1 MGQLKWVNLGWTLLH
16 LLAFIATLLLG
27 LASTG
32 RVWWVGDVLTHYWPQ
47 YGFILLVCAL
57 LALFNQKWPFALFS
71 TFMLAYCSWWVWP
84 YLLPR
89 PVASP
94 SETPLRL
101 LLSNVYTFR
110 PTFQDVYDL
119 IEQTDPDVVVLLEL
133 DPDHYGEVEQLTHQ
147 YPYRLH
153 EPKLTGNAIFSRRPV
168 ADLAFQ
174 PFFAAGRV
182 DVWLTLADPPLT
194 LIATHTQAAVNP
206 TAWQGRNHHFELLS
220 QEINRLN
227 TPVLVAGDLNLSPY
241 SPYFLQ
247 FVAETQLEDAR
258 HGRGLLGTWPNPVFW
273 GWPAGLTFISTP
285 LDHLFHSP
293 EVVVSQLQ
301 RFSVSGSDHHALLIE
316 FTVTQ
321 GGK

>member
-1 MGQLKWVNLGWTLLH
+1 MGQFKWVNLGWALLH
-16 LLAFIATLLLG
+16 FWAVIASLLLG

-47 YGFILLVCAL
+47 YGFVLLGCAL
-57 LALFNQKWPFALFS
+57 LAWANQKWAFALFS
-71 TFMLAYCSWWVWP
+71 TLMLAYCGWWVYP
-84 YLLPR
+84 YLLPTPHSVSPR
-89 PVASP
+89 P
-94 SETPLRL
+94 PLRL

-110 PTFQDVYDL
+110 PSFQDVYDL
-119 IEQTDPDVVVLLEL
+119 IGQTDPDLVVLLEL
-133 DPDHYGEVEQLTHQ
+133 DPDHYVEVEQLTSQ

-174 PFFAAGRV
+174 PFFPAGRV

-194 LIATHTQAAVNP
+194 LMATHTQAAVNP
-206 TAWQGRNHHFELLS
+206 TAWQGRNHHFKLLS
-220 QEINRLN
+220 QEIKQVN

-247 FVAETQLEDAR
+247 FVEETQLQDAR
-258 HGRGLLGTWPNPVFW
+258 HGRGVLGTWPNPVFW
-273 GWPAGLTFISTP
+273 GLPAGLTFISVP
-285 LDHLFHSP
+285 LDHLLHSP

-301 RFSVSGSDHHALLIE
+301 RLSIPGSDHHALLIE
-316 FTVTQ
+316 FTVIS